1 VSGGEVELIN
11 LNKVFGTMRA
21 VDNVNLK
28 IPGGEFFSLLGS
40 SGCGKTTTL
49 RMIAG
54 FEQPTAGQIILDGVD
69 MTETPPHKRHVN
81 TVFQSY
87 ALFPHLNVFDNVAF
101 GLRRARVEPEQVKR
115 RVNEALELVQLTGFE
130 KRKPAQMSGGQQQ
143 RVALARALVLKPA
156 VLLLDEPLGALDA
169 RLRKQL
175 QVELKTLQ
183 QQVGITFVY
192 VTHDQE
198 EALTMSDR
206 IAVMSNGRIEQM
218 APPEEIY
225 EAPATVFVADFLG
238 VSNLMDAVA
247 SGADNAGRC
256 KVKIGGLEFYAGR
269 GGASVSGN
277 TKVTIRPE
285 RVRLEPHGTSGE
297 NRLPGT
303 VQRWVYL
310 GNAVQLIVQLATGV
324 KIQALMQNSGDEI
337 PYREGSDVA
346 VHLPASALRVL
357 TDTGVK
363 LASEDA

>member
-1 VSGGEVELIN
+1 
-11 LNKVFGTMRA
+11 
-21 VDNVNLK
+21 
-28 IPGGEFFSLLGS
+28 
-40 SGCGKTTTL
+40 
-49 RMIAG
+49 
-54 FEQPTAGQIILDGVD
+54 
-69 MTETPPHKRHVN
+69 
-81 TVFQSY
+81 
-87 ALFPHLNVFDNVAF
+87 
-101 GLRRARVEPEQVKR
+101 
-115 RVNEALELVQLTGFE
+115 
-130 KRKPAQMSGGQQQ
+130 
-143 RVALARALVLKPA
+143 
-156 VLLLDEPLGALDA
+156 
-169 RLRKQL
+169 
-175 QVELKTLQ
+175 
-183 QQVGITFVY
+183 
-192 VTHDQE
+192 
-198 EALTMSDR
+198 
-206 IAVMSNGRIEQM
+206 MSNGRIEQM

-337 PYREGSDVA
+337 PYREGSDVT

>member
-1 VSGGEVELIN
+1 
-11 LNKVFGTMRA
+11 
-21 VDNVNLK
+21 
-28 IPGGEFFSLLGS
+28 
-40 SGCGKTTTL
+40 
-49 RMIAG
+49 
-54 FEQPTAGQIILDGVD
+54 
-69 MTETPPHKRHVN
+69 
-81 TVFQSY
+81 
-87 ALFPHLNVFDNVAF
+87 
-101 GLRRARVEPEQVKR
+101 
-115 RVNEALELVQLTGFE
+115 
-130 KRKPAQMSGGQQQ
+130 MSGGQQQ

-206 IAVMSNGRIEQM
+206 IAVMSNGKIEQV

-238 VSNLMDAVA
+238 ISNLMDGMA
-247 SGADNAGRC
+247 SGADTIGRC
-256 KVKIGGLEFYAGR
+256 KVKVGDFEFFAGR
-269 GGASVSGN
+269 GGASVSGK

-285 RVRLEPHGTSGE
+285 RVRLEAAGTGGE
-297 NRLPGT
+297 NRIPGV

-310 GNAVQLIVQLATGV
+310 GNSVQLIIGLATGA

-337 PYREGSDVA
+337 PFREGTAVA
-346 VHLPASALRVL
+346 VHLPATALRVL
-357 TDTGVK
+357 TDTGVP
-363 LASEDA
+363 LASAAD